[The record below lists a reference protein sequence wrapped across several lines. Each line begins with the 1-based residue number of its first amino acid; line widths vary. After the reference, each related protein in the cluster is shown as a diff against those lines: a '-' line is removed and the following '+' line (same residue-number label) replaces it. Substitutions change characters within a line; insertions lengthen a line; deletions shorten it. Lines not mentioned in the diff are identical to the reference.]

1 MSYKAED
8 LVSVT
13 TIFVGNIPFI
23 NAKGPINQPE
33 QYRFESVN
41 AAIRQGY
48 PLKIVNV
55 EAQVDEQAEEV
66 ARQAAAAEAE
76 RVAQEAAAKK
86 AKEDEAAAE
95 AARLD
100 AEKKAAAE
108 AAAKKAQATTQ
119 VKK

>member
-1 MSYKAED
+1 MQYQAD
-8 LVSVT
+8 DMVAVT
-13 TIFVGNIPFI
+13 TIFVGSIPFI

-48 PLKIVNV
+48 PLKIVKI
-55 EAQVDEQAEEV
+55 EAQVDEQADEV

-86 AKEDEAAAE
+86 AKEDEAA
-95 AARLD
+95 RLE
-100 AEKKAAAE
+100 AEKKAALE
-108 AAAKKAQATTQ
+108 AAAKKAQATAQ

>member
-1 MSYKAED
+1 MQYQAD
-8 LVSVT
+8 DMVAVT
-13 TIFVGNIPFI
+13 TIFVGSIPFI

-33 QYRFESVN
+33 QYLFESVN

-48 PLKIVNV
+48 PLKIVKV
-55 EAQVDEQAEEV
+55 EAQVDEQADEV

-95 AARLD
+95 AARLE
-100 AEKKAAAE
+100 AEKKAALE
-108 AAAKKAQATTQ
+108 AAAKKAQVAAP

>member
-1 MSYKAED
+1 MQYQAD
-8 LVSVT
+8 DMVAVT
-13 TIFVGNIPFI
+13 TIFVGSIPFI

-48 PLKIVNV
+48 PLKIAKV
-55 EAQVDEQAEEV
+55 EAEVDQQADEV

-86 AKEDEAAAE
+86 AKEGE
-95 AARLD
+95 AARLE
-100 AEKKAAAE
+100 AEKKAALE
-108 AAAKKAQATTQ
+108 AAAKKAQVAAP